1 MRKYPI
7 LALLF
12 ALSSTPLLAQSGKIS
27 KEERAF
33 LINYLQTTQTELLT
47 AVNEISKSE
56 WLAKPADG
64 GWSPAE
70 CMAHIL
76 MAEQAVFKQ
85 VKKALANA
93 AGTDDLKA
101 RDGWLLSKITDR
113 GNKVKTPL
121 PLVMKNSSKSEMLI
135 AFKASRKSIYDF
147 LANKKLPLR
156 QHYGRSPYGKVDAY
170 QLFIVIAGHS
180 MRHTN
185 QILEGLALVN

>member
-7 LALLF
+7 LILLF
-12 ALSSTPLLAQSGKIS
+12 ALSSTASLAQSGKIS
-27 KEERAF
+27 KEERVF
-33 LINYLQTTQTELLT
+33 LINYLETTQTELLT
-47 AVNEISKSE
+47 AVNEIGESE

-85 VKKALANA
+85 VKKALANP

-121 PLVMKNSSKSEMLI
+121 PLVMKNPSKSEMLV
-135 AFKASRKSIYDF
+135 AFNASRKSIYDF
-147 LANKKLPLR
+147 LAHKKLPLR

-185 QILEGLALVN
+185 QILEGLAVVN

>member
-12 ALSSTPLLAQSGKIS
+12 ALSFTTLMAQSGKIS
-27 KEERAF
+27 KEERVF
-33 LINYLQTTQTELLT
+33 LINYLQTTQAELVT
-47 AVNEISKSE
+47 TVSE
-56 WLAKPADG
+56 MSESDWQAKPAEG

-85 VKKALANA
+85 VKKALASP
-93 AGTDDLKA
+93 AGKEDLKA

-113 GNKVKTPL
+113 GTKVKTPL
-121 PLVMKNSSKSEMLI
+121 PLVMNNSSKSEMLT
-135 AFKASRKSIYDF
+135 AFNTSRKSIYDF

-170 QLFIVIAGHS
+170 QLLVVIAGHG

-185 QILEGLALVN
+185 QMLEGLAVVN